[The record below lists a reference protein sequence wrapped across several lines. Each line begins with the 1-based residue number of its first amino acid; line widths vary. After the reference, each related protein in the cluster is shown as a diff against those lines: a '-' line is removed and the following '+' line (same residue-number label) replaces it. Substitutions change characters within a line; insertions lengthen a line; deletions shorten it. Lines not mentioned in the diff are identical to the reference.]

1 MSTSKSA
8 EEDSISW
15 GLRRPALWQRDG
27 RPEYRLKD
35 PKTSKLLEL
44 CLTLAPMRRTFLIV
58 FACFLLSPAVA
69 LAQPIERIDARTGD
83 PAVSLSADGR
93 FVAFASA
100 ANDLVPGDT
109 NDDYDAFV
117 YDRQSGALEMVS
129 VASDGTQADAG
140 VSSPALSAD
149 GRYVAFASG
158 ATNLVAGDT
167 NGWMDVFVHDRQT
180 GATERVSVAD
190 DGSEADFLSLDF
202 SLSGDGRYVA
212 FASGATNLVAGDLN
226 DHWDVF
232 VRDRLAGTT
241 EIISLAPDG
250 SQGNDGS
257 FSGCS
262 LSADGRYVAFPS
274 LADNLVP
281 GDTASS
287 WDVFVR
293 DRQKA
298 TTQRVSFLAAGDDV
312 DAGCKIS
319 ADGGYVVYSSAGA
332 LYVFDRLAGVTERA
346 DVATGGAGAD
356 SASESYSLS
365 ADGRHIAFT
374 SWGDNLVSGD
384 TNAAADVFLR
394 DRAAGTTERV
404 SLSAAGAQGDSI
416 CEGAAVSADGR
427 VVGFVSFSSNLVAGD
442 TNGLADVFVATRL
455 FVSLRGSDRFDTAI
469 KISRAMYPRGL
480 PPDCGLVLA
489 PGETFPEALC
499 GAPLAAAYGGPVLLT
514 PTVGLNNAV
523 RTEIIRL
530 APKYVVCIG
539 LSDAVA
545 SAVRTALG
553 PTAIVTAISG
563 KGGSV
568 YDMSYRVAKALGAKL
583 GDLSGAVAIITR
595 GNLFPDAIG
604 VSPLACAQKWP
615 ILLTAGSTGSL
626 NSSAAAALAELHITS
641 TIKVGTYV
649 SLPAGVNG
657 LANLSGANRYVT
669 NHNVAV
675 WGIAYAGL
683 AFDHEALATGD
694 KFPDALASGPY
705 LARDRGILLLSPL
718 LGPLPEPARSLISAY
733 RSTIQRFS
741 FIAMIE
747 PVVGQVKALLP

>member
-1 MSTSKSA
+1 M
-8 EEDSISW
+8 
-15 GLRRPALWQRDG
+15 
-27 RPEYRLKD
+27 
-35 PKTSKLLEL
+35 
-44 CLTLAPMRRTFLIV
+44 
-58 FACFLLSPAVA
+58 LLSPAVA
-69 LAQPIERIDARTGD
+69 LAQPIERIEGRTSD
-83 PAVSLSADGR
+83 PGVTLSADGR
-93 FVAFASA
+93 YVAFASDA
-100 ANDLVPGDT
+100 SDLVPGDS
-109 NDDYDAFV
+109 NGDYDAFV
-117 YDRQSGALEMVS
+117 YDRQSGTLEMVS

-140 VSSPALSAD
+140 VSSPVLSSD

-167 NGWMDVFVHDRQT
+167 NGCMDVFVHDRQT

-212 FASGATNLVAGDLN
+212 FASGATNLVAGDVN
-226 DHWDVF
+226 EHWDVF

-241 EIISLAPDG
+241 EIVSLAADG

-262 LSADGRYVAFPS
+262 LSSDGRYVAFLS
-274 LADNLVP
+274 AADNLTP
-281 GDTASS
+281 GDTSS
-287 WDVFVR
+287 TWDVFVR
-293 DRQKA
+293 DRQSA
-298 TTQRVSFLAAGDDV
+298 TTQRVGLLPAGDEV
-312 DAGCKIS
+312 DPGCRIS
-319 ADGGYVVYSSAGA
+319 ADGRYVAYSWAGA
-332 LYVFDRLAGVTERA
+332 LYVFNRSTSVTERA

-356 SASESYSLS
+356 SASECYSLS
-365 ADGRHIAFT
+365 ADGRYVAFT

-384 TNAAADVFLR
+384 TNGAADVFLR

-427 VVGFVSFSSNLVAGD
+427 VVGFVSASSNLVAGD
-442 TNGLADVFVATRL
+442 TNGLADVFVTTRL

-469 KISRAMYPRGL
+469 KISKAMYPRGL

-523 RTEIIRL
+523 RTEITRL

-545 SAVRTALG
+545 SAVRAALG
-553 PTAIVTAISG
+553 PTAVVTAIRG
-563 KGGSV
+563 TGGSV
-568 YDMSYRVAKALGAKL
+568 YDMSYRVTKALETRL
-583 GDLSGAVAIITR
+583 GNLSGAVAIVTR

-626 NSSAAAALAELHITS
+626 NSRAAAALDELHITS
-641 TIKVGTYV
+641 AIKVGTYV
-649 SLPAGVNG
+649 DLPAGVNG
-657 LANLSGANRYVT
+657 LANLSGADRYVT

-675 WGIAYAGL
+675 WGMAYAGL
-683 AFDHEALATGD
+683 AFTHTALASGD

-705 LARDRGILLLSPL
+705 LALEKGILLLSPL
-718 LGPLPEPARSLISAY
+718 LGPLPEPAHTLITAQ
-733 RSTIQRFS
+733 RSTIRRFS

-747 PVVGQVKALLP
+747 PVVGQAKALLP

>member
-1 MSTSKSA
+1 
-8 EEDSISW
+8 
-15 GLRRPALWQRDG
+15 
-27 RPEYRLKD
+27 
-35 PKTSKLLEL
+35 
-44 CLTLAPMRRTFLIV
+44 MRRLFLIA
-58 FACFLLSPAVA
+58 FACFMLLSPAVA

-83 PAVSLSADGR
+83 PGVSLSADSR
-93 FVAFASA
+93 YVAFASDA
-100 ANDLVPGDT
+100 SDLVPGDS
-109 NDDYDAFV
+109 NEDYDAFV
-117 YDRQSGALEMVS
+117 YDRQSGTLERVS
-129 VASDGTQADAG
+129 VTSDGTQADAG

-167 NGWMDVFVHDRQT
+167 NGWMDVFVRDRQT
-180 GATERVSVAD
+180 GATERVSLAD

-212 FASGATNLVAGDLN
+212 FASGATNLVAGDVN
-226 DHWDVF
+226 DHWDIF

-241 EIISLAPDG
+241 EIVSLAADG
-250 SQGNDGS
+250 SLGNDGS

-262 LSADGRYVAFPS
+262 LSADGRYVAFLS
-274 LADNLVP
+274 VADNLVP
-281 GDTASS
+281 GDTALS
-287 WDVFVR
+287 WGAFVR
-293 DRQKA
+293 DRQNA
-298 TTQRVSFLAAGDDV
+298 TTERVSLLPAGDDV
-312 DAGCKIS
+312 DPGCKIS
-319 ADGGYVVYSSAGA
+319 ADGRHVAYSWAGA
-332 LYVFDRLAGVTERA
+332 LYVFDRLASVTERA
-346 DVATGGAGAD
+346 DVATGGAWAD
-356 SASESYSLS
+356 SASEWYSLS
-365 ADGRHIAFT
+365 ADGRYVAFT

-384 TNAAADVFLR
+384 TNEAADVFLR

-427 VVGFVSFSSNLVAGD
+427 VVGFVSLSSNLVAGD
-442 TNGLADVFVATRL
+442 TNGMGDVFVATRL
-455 FVSLRGSDRFDTAI
+455 FVSLRGGDRFDTAI
-469 KISRAMYPRGL
+469 KISKAMYPLGL
-480 PPDCGLVLA
+480 PPGCGLVLA

-523 RTEIIRL
+523 RTEIVRL

-545 SAVRTALG
+545 GAVRAALA
-553 PTAIVTAISG
+553 PTASVTAIRG
-563 KGGSV
+563 TGGSV
-568 YDMSYRVAKALGAKL
+568 YDMSYRVAKALETRL

-615 ILLTAGSTGSL
+615 ILLTAGSTGYL
-626 NSSAAAALAELHITS
+626 NLSAAAALDDLNITS
-641 TIKVGTYV
+641 AIKVGTYV
-649 SLPAGVNG
+649 TLPAGVNG

-675 WGIAYAGL
+675 WSRANAEL
-683 AFDHEALATGD
+683 AFAHTALATGD

-705 LARDRGILLLSPL
+705 LALDRGILLLSPL
-718 LGPLPEPARSLISAY
+718 PGPLPGPASSLIAAY

-747 PVVGQVKALLP
+747 PVVGQAKRLLP